1 MLDKIREFLP
11 EQEEPK
17 PNKFTIY
24 MGEAIRKARVEEGIS
39 QEDLARRIYR
49 RRATRSDIETGKADV
64 DAGTLWLLSAYLRKP
79 LSYFYPPY
87 ARQNIRPEEFG
98 ELEHELLMHFIR
110 IRAENLQK
118 LAISVVRA
126 FEKYDPKDLVI
137 EYAPIVQEQL
147 RQEKETEKLF
157 EKRRKKK

>member
-49 RRATRSDIETGKADV
+49 RRATLSDIETGKADV

-118 LAISVVRA
+118 LAISIVRTL
-126 FEKYDPKDLVI
+126 EKFDPKDLVI